1 MRRFA
6 LSRPLRAGLLTL
18 ALVVAGCHPS
28 PRQKPSGSSGLEI
41 NIAHINDHHSNLE
54 AHADF
59 EIAIG
64 GVPTRVEAGG
74 FPRLTTLFKAQAGLP
89 NLLKIHAGDAMT
101 GTLYHTL
108 YNGEADAAL
117 MNTVCFEVF
126 ALGNHEFDEGDAGLR
141 RFLDYLRSGRCQT
154 TVLAANVEPAIGSP
168 LAPVAIDDY
177 RRPHLLKEV
186 EGIVLGIIGIDVR
199 GKTMNSSRPLPGTVF
214 LDEVDTAQRTID
226 ELRARGIRHIILVTH
241 QGYEAD
247 KAMAA
252 RLSDV
257 DVIIGGDSHTLLGSF
272 SALGITGSSGPYPTI
287 VKNRDGDRVCI
298 GQAWEYAKAFGL
310 MQIRFDDR
318 GTVTSCSGEVILPIG
333 DDFRQRNGAGT
344 FVAVDAA
351 TRARILEQ
359 LGQHNTARLVSP
371 DPIALAE
378 LANYAGRLDDMK
390 RQQIGTASESLCLVR
405 VPGESTNRSGG
416 IAGCEKANTLAR
428 GSDIAQAVAAAYR
441 QASRL
446 ADVALVNGGGMRTSL
461 PRGEVSFS
469 TAYKVLPFANVLI
482 ESRLSGRQMLE
493 VLEDAVANHLDSNG
507 SDGSHPYADGLRWDL
522 DMSQPRGSRFAN
534 VEIKSR
540 VDGEWQALDAATTY
554 TLVTSDFL
562 AMGGDGYRTLAT
574 IHLAGGSVNTYLNYT
589 QTFVDYLLAQGQ
601 VGRPA
606 AGDYSHRTVID
617 RAGRRLP

>member
-117 MNTVCFEVF
+117 MNTVCFDVF
-126 ALGNHEFDEGDAGLR
+126 GLGNHEFDEGDAGLR

-177 RRPHLLKEV
+177 RRPYLLKEV

-247 KAMAA
+247 RAMAA

-272 SALGITGSSGPYPTI
+272 SALGITGNSGPYPTI

-469 TAYKVLPFANVLI
+469 TAHKVLPFANVLI

-601 VGRPA
+601 VSRPA

-617 RAGRRLP
+617 RAGRQLP

>member
-6 LSRPLRAGLLTL
+6 LSRPLLAGLLTL

-41 NIAHINDHHSNLE
+41 NIAHINDHHSHLE

-59 EIAIG
+59 EIAVG

-117 MNTVCFEVF
+117 MNTVCFDVF

-141 RFLDYLRSGRCQT
+141 RFLDYLRSGPCQT

-177 RRPHLLKEV
+177 RKPYLLQEV
-186 EGIVLGIIGIDVR
+186 DGIVVGIIGIDVR
-199 GKTMNSSRPLPGTVF
+199 GKTMNSSRPLATTLF
-214 LDEVDTAQRTID
+214 RDEVDTAQKTID

-257 DVIIGGDSHTLLGSF
+257 DVIIGGDSHTLLGNF
-272 SALGITGSSGPYPTI
+272 PALGISGSSGPYPT
-287 VKNRDGDRVCI
+287 VVENGDGERVCV
-298 GQAWEYAKAFGL
+298 GQAWEYAKAFAL
-310 MQIRFDDR
+310 MQVRFDDR
-318 GTVTSCSGEVILPIG
+318 GAVASCSGEVILPIG
-333 DDFRQRNGAGT
+333 DDFRQKNGAEA
-344 FVAVDAA
+344 FVAVDTA

-359 LGQHNTARLVSP
+359 LAQHSAARIVSP
-371 DPIALAE
+371 DPIAQA
-378 LANYAGRLDDMK
+378 AFAHYAGRLGDMK
-390 RQQIGTASESLCLVR
+390 RQRIGTAGESLCLVR
-405 VPGESTNRSGG
+405 VPGESTNRSSGV
-416 IAGCEKANTLAR
+416 AGCESANTLAR
-428 GSDIAQAVAAAYR
+428 GSDIAQAVAQAYR

-446 ADVALVNGGGMRTSL
+446 ADIALVNGGGMRTSL
-461 PRGEVSFS
+461 PKGDVSFS
-469 TAYKVLPFANVLI
+469 TAYTVLPFANVLI
-482 ESRLSGRQMLE
+482 ELRLSGRQILE
-493 VLEDAVANHLDSNG
+493 VLEDAVANHLDRNG
-507 SDGSHPYADGLRWDL
+507 SDGSHPYATGLRWDL
-522 DMSQPRGSRFAN
+522 DMSRPRGSRFAN
-534 VEIKSR
+534 VEIESR
-540 VDGEWQALDAATTY
+540 ADGAWQALDPAATY
-554 TLVTSDFL
+554 TVVTSDFL
-562 AMGGDGYRTLAT
+562 AMGGDGYSTLAQ

-589 QTFVDYLLAQGQ
+589 QTFVDYLLAQGR
-601 VGRPA
+601 VSRPA
-606 AGDYSHRTVID
+606 AANYSHKTVIS

>member
-117 MNTVCFEVF
+117 MNTVCFDVF

-617 RAGRRLP
+617 RAGRQLP

>member
-117 MNTVCFEVF
+117 MNTVCFDVF

-507 SDGSHPYADGLRWDL
+507 SDGSHPYAAGLRWDL

-601 VGRPA
+601 VSRPA

-617 RAGRRLP
+617 RAGRQLP

>member
-89 NLLKIHAGDAMT
+89 NLMKIHAGDAMT

-117 MNTVCFEVF
+117 MNTVCFDVF

-507 SDGSHPYADGLRWDL
+507 SDGSHPYAAGLRWDL

-534 VEIKSR
+534 VEIKTR

-601 VGRPA
+601 VSRPA

-617 RAGRRLP
+617 RAGRQLP

>member
-117 MNTVCFEVF
+117 MNTVCFDVF

-247 KAMAA
+247 RAMAA

-507 SDGSHPYADGLRWDL
+507 SDGSHPYAAGLRWDL

>member
-117 MNTVCFEVF
+117 MNTVCFDVF

-507 SDGSHPYADGLRWDL
+507 SDGSHPYAAGLRWDL

-589 QTFVDYLLAQGQ
+589 QTFVDYLLAHCLLYTSPSP
-601 VGRPA
+601 R
-606 AGDYSHRTVID
+606 D
-617 RAGRRLP
+617 